1 VDEIIVIKDGSITE
15 NGTFKQ
21 LMRNKGHLSQLIGE
35 HVQLIEE
42 NEPEPEADQ
51 QQQHSYQRS
60 QSVVSVGSVLNNPNL
75 NNNQLNNRRRLSQ
88 NKHIVTTDENLS
100 YHIENAQL
108 NLIGGE
114 KNSRK
119 DSVLL
124 FERNRMMS
132 IVTNDDDEHEQVIPS
147 DAEPMK
153 LVLEDQSVNYK
164 QMAITS
170 YLKAGTGIV
179 LTILLFA
186 FFFLVHGVRI
196 GSDYWISLWFSKSTG
211 KYTYIPD
218 DVFVGAYGGAV
229 GLFTI
234 GVLMR
239 GILFSYNSIRKS
251 VDLHNKMF
259 KSVVYARMSFF
270 DTTPIGRILNAFAR
284 HQYAVDAEL
293 ADCLMQLL
301 QYTPLCLGA
310 MILVMCVMYETIG
323 VFGGALI
330 IGLVILLFAGNS
342 EQKIR
347 NRDSITKSTI
357 FSHLTASLEGLFSIR
372 AFQCESRFID
382 MYKDKIDQNHV
393 YTYGMKELKC
403 WLAFYLD
410 ILTSFMIY
418 TTVIIVIEM
427 SLQKQYTASTSGLV
441 ISNVLQLLVFLQ
453 WTIRMFSEV
462 REKLS
467 SVKQVSYYGNSVQQ
481 ESPAI
486 IDSNRPPNGWPNT
499 GNIKFSNVIL
509 RYQEYGVDVLKNV
522 TINIKPKEKIG
533 IVGRTGSGKSTL
545 LISLLRIV
553 EAAEGNIIIDGI
565 NVAKI
570 GLEDLRTKIAIIP
583 QEPILFVGTI
593 RENIDLFNKNTDD
606 EIWCALDSV
615 HLGQFIRKFPLKLD
629 ATVIENG
636 KNFSVGQR
644 QLFCIC
650 RAILSKTQMLVLDEA
665 TAAVDLQTDKLI
677 QKTIKDNFKDL
688 TVLTIA
694 HRLNTIMEADKI
706 LVMDAGKV
714 MEFAPPLVLL
724 QRPDGYFTSLLKET
738 GTDSFNKLKRIA
750 EDKVINMGLS
760 LESVLRQQDPDNVI
774 MDKKLG
780 IDVAGRQIMSIKENN
795 NSYKSESEHE
805 SESNHSINEI
815 SNF

>member
-1 VDEIIVIKDGSITE
+1 MIKDGSITE

-21 LMRNKGHLSQLIGE
+21 LMKNKGHLSQLIGE

-42 NEPEPEADQ
+42 NEPEPETDQ
-51 QQQHSYQRS
+51 QQQTSYQRS

-75 NNNQLNNRRRLSQ
+75 NSNQLNNRRRLSQ
-88 NKHIVTTDENLS
+88 TKHILTTDENLS

-132 IVTNDDDEHEQVIPS
+132 IVTNDEDEHEQVIPS

-234 GVLMR
+234 GVLAR

-453 WTIRMFSEV
+453 WAIRMFSEV

-565 NVAKI
+565 DVAKI

-606 EIWCALDSV
+606 EIWRALDSV

-636 KNFSVGQR
+636 KNLI
-644 QLFCIC
+644 LFF
-650 RAILSKTQMLVLDEA
+650 K
-665 TAAVDLQTDKLI
+665 
-677 QKTIKDNFKDL
+677 NF
-688 TVLTIA
+688 
-694 HRLNTIMEADKI
+694 
-706 LVMDAGKV
+706 
-714 MEFAPPLVLL
+714 
-724 QRPDGYFTSLLKET
+724 
-738 GTDSFNKLKRIA
+738 
-750 EDKVINMGLS
+750 
-760 LESVLRQQDPDNVI
+760 
-774 MDKKLG
+774 
-780 IDVAGRQIMSIKENN
+780 
-795 NSYKSESEHE
+795 
-805 SESNHSINEI
+805 
-815 SNF
+815 

>member
-1 VDEIIVIKDGSITE
+1 MIKDGSITE

-21 LMRNKGHLSQLIGE
+21 LMKNKGHLSQLIGE

-42 NEPEPEADQ
+42 NEPEPETDQ
-51 QQQHSYQRS
+51 QQQASYQRS

-75 NNNQLNNRRRLSQ
+75 NSNQLNNRRRLSQ
-88 NKHIVTTDENLS
+88 TKHILTTDENLS

-132 IVTNDDDEHEQVIPS
+132 IVTNDEDEHEQVIPS

-234 GVLMR
+234 GVLAR

-453 WTIRMFSEV
+453 WAIRMFSEV

-565 NVAKI
+565 DVAKI

-606 EIWCALDSV
+606 EIWRALDSV

-650 RAILSKTQMLVLDEA
+650 RAILSKTQILVLDEA

-760 LESVLRQQDPDNVI
+760 LDSVLRQQDPDNVI
-774 MDKKLG
+774 IDKKLG

-795 NSYKSESEHE
+795 NSYKSDIEHE
-805 SESNHSINEI
+805 SESDHSINEI

>member
-1 VDEIIVIKDGSITE
+1 MK
-15 NGTFKQ
+15 
-21 LMRNKGHLSQLIGE
+21 NKGHLSQLIGE

-42 NEPEPEADQ
+42 NEPEPETDQ
-51 QQQHSYQRS
+51 QQQASYQRS

-75 NNNQLNNRRRLSQ
+75 NSNQLNNRRRLSQ
-88 NKHIVTTDENLS
+88 TKHILTTDENLS

-132 IVTNDDDEHEQVIPS
+132 IVTNDEDEHEQVIPS

-234 GVLMR
+234 GVLAR

-453 WTIRMFSEV
+453 WAIRMFSEV

-565 NVAKI
+565 DVAKI

-606 EIWCALDSV
+606 EIWRALDSV

-650 RAILSKTQMLVLDEA
+650 RAILSKTQILVLDEA

-760 LESVLRQQDPDNVI
+760 LDSVLRQQDPDNVI
-774 MDKKLG
+774 IDKKLG

-795 NSYKSESEHE
+795 NSYKSDIEHE
-805 SESNHSINEI
+805 SESDHSINEI